1 MLFPCGPASQLL
13 NQAVL
18 ENTTWQ
24 AMLWQSLRA
33 GTYHHLPELWFLW
46 QPASPASAGFAPATH
61 HMGKT
66 AFRQERKM
74 SGMLQ
79 LIAPCHFW
87 VPRSE
92 TDSTLSL
99 NSALLAEGGTWHYTL
114 MPFGVSCAQ
123 RCAKGTW
130 HFDLM
135 PFGILCSEV
144 RKGHLARVFEC
155 LLVWHFAVSLNM
167 GGGTFSEMPPRF
179 LT

>member
-1 MLFPCGPASQLL
+1 MQYFSNSLYRRSEGYYREFAHYALCAPRHRNYEKMLFPCGPASQLL

-33 GTYHHLPELWFLW
+33 GTCNHSPELWFLW

-92 TDSTLSL
+92 TDSTPSL
-99 NSALLAEGGTWHYTL
+99 NSGLLAESCTWHYTL
-114 MPFGVSCAQ
+114 MPFGISCA
-123 RCAKGTW
+123 
-130 HFDLM
+130 
-135 PFGILCSEV
+135 
-144 RKGHLARVFEC
+144 
-155 LLVWHFAVSLNM
+155 
-167 GGGTFSEMPPRF
+167 
-179 LT
+179 